1 MPIIH
6 CSIDGCVGRKECS
19 MHRFPDPRKN
29 LDFFKKWIEL
39 CSNKNVVDM
48 IPEKVY
54 ANRRVC
60 NVHFKACDY
69 VSNKVL
75 KRTAYP
81 SLNMPEIITE
91 GETASLIPTGNIEL
105 PLNHIFLQTPDV
117 NKPSSTSFNSS
128 TSNDIPST
136 PVKNKC
142 ARRSLLLNSVGCSS
156 ENSLSPKKKILYRQI
171 LTLRKEARN
180 IRNSKISFQERLKR
194 AKKFSSHAIFN
205 NMEVNQTARQFWEC
219 QVRNLNKKPKGR
231 SFTNEDVTLALA
243 LYKQSGSAYR
253 FLSKIFYTAI

>member
-60 NVHFKACDY
+60 NVHFKGCDY
-69 VSNKVL
+69 VSNKLL

-136 PVKNKC
+136 PVKNI
-142 ARRSLLLNSVGCSS
+142 ALLSLLLLPMILVKSS
-156 ENSLSPKKKILYRQI
+156 AYKDQRSNEQKMGKTHLKWEVPEPANLHY
-171 LTLRKEARN
+171 LRYTYIFHQYEISHVALD
-180 IRNSKISFQERLKR
+180 KISMAFYNRIPYTYIHQ
-194 AKKFSSHAIFN
+194 FIIS
-205 NMEVNQTARQFWEC
+205 TA
-219 QVRNLNKKPKGR
+219 
-231 SFTNEDVTLALA
+231 
-243 LYKQSGSAYR
+243 
-253 FLSKIFYTAI
+253 

>member
-54 ANRRVC
+54 ANQRVC

-69 VSNKVL
+69 VSNKLL

-136 PVKNKC
+136 PVKKNMTFLKFFVT
-142 ARRSLLLNSVGCSS
+142 RKIHQESVEIKGHK
-156 ENSLSPKKKILYRQI
+156 PKEQLRGGVPPIA
-171 LTLRKEARN
+171 LRKCLLGQYGCAQPTT
-180 IRNSKISFQERLKR
+180 FP
-194 AKKFSSHAIFN
+194 F
-205 NMEVNQTARQFWEC
+205 V
-219 QVRNLNKKPKGR
+219 
-231 SFTNEDVTLALA
+231 
-243 LYKQSGSAYR
+243 
-253 FLSKIFYTAI
+253 